1 MALCGKCGAEL
12 PEGAAFCRSCGARTA
27 RALKDCLTSKPQGA
41 SLSPN
46 MAGLLAYAL
55 LFITAILFLTL
66 EPYKNDK
73 FVRFH
78 AFQAIFFSVAAFG
91 LWVVLSVLSSA
102 LGLVLSGLMGLF
114 LALIGSLIPLSLMLY
129 WIFLMHKAYHN
140 ERYMIPL
147 VGRLAAKRAN

>member
-1 MALCGKCGAEL
+1 MALCGKCGTEL

-27 RALKDCLTSKPQGA
+27 GALNDRLTSKTNGA

-46 MAGLLAYAL
+46 VAGLLAYAL
-55 LFITAILFLTL
+55 LFITGILFLAL

-78 AFQAIFFSVAAFG
+78 AFQAIFFSVAAFRFW
-91 LWVVLSVLSSA
+91 LALSVLSSA
-102 LGLVLSGLMGLF
+102 LVLSRLMGLF
-114 LALIGSLIPLSLMLY
+114 LALIGSLIPLFLMLY
-129 WIFLMHKAYHN
+129 GVFLMHKAYHK

-147 VGRLAAKRAN
+147 VGRLAARRAD

>member
-12 PEGAAFCRSCGARTA
+12 PEGAAFCRSCGARTTGA
-27 RALKDCLTSKPQGA
+27 PKDRPTSKSKGT

-46 MAGLLAYAL
+46 VAGLLAYTL
-55 LFITAILFLTL
+55 LFITGILFLTL

-91 LWVVLSVLSSA
+91 FWVVLSVLSSA
-102 LGLVLSGLMGLF
+102 LGLVLSGLTGL
-114 LALIGSLIPLSLMLY
+114 LIALIGSLTSLVPMLY
-129 WIFLMHKAYHN
+129 WIYLMRKAYHN

-147 VGRLAAKRAN
+147 IGRLAAKRAN